1 MTGPVGSRKG
11 TSEVKK
17 LSYCAAC
24 ALVFAVLW
32 ASAALSNSTEG
43 AFEQPILLTSAG
55 QSADVQLANVL
66 IKKAGL
72 NLSLVKLATG
82 KDLEGRKT
90 VVLVLGASLKGLG
103 AAGLDLARE
112 RGRVT
117 ALLAAARDKNIPVFC
132 LHLGGA
138 DRRGQTTDALVAAF
152 LPLAKM
158 AVIVKSGNQ
167 DGLFTKICR
176 AKNIPLVEVEKTIDA
191 TEQIKKAFK

>member
-1 MTGPVGSRKG
+1 MTGQAGAG
-11 TSEVKK
+11 TMKILFSSVTR
-17 LSYCAAC
+17 L
-24 ALVFAVLW
+24 LLFASL
-32 ASAALSNSTEG
+32 ASAAASIDLTEG
-43 AFEQPILLTSAG
+43 VFGQPILLTSAG
-55 QSADVQLANVL
+55 QSADIHLANVL

-72 NLSLVKLATG
+72 DFSLVKLATG

-112 RGRVT
+112 KDRVT
-117 ALLAAARDKNIPVFC
+117 ALLAAARDKNIPIFC

-138 DRRGQTTDALVAAF
+138 DRRGQTTDDLVAAF

-158 AVIVKSGNQ
+158 AVVVKSGNQ

>member
-1 MTGPVGSRKG
+1 MRNLFSSIAWALLLAFLAP
-11 TSEVKK
+11 
-17 LSYCAAC
+17 AA
-24 ALVFAVLW
+24 APIGQ
-32 ASAALSNSTEG
+32 TEG

-72 NLSLVKLATG
+72 DFSLVKLATG

-112 RGRVT
+112 RDRVT
-117 ALLAAARDKNIPVFC
+117 ALLTAARDKNIPVFC

-158 AVIVKSGNQ
+158 AVIVKSGNR

-176 AKNIPLVEVEKTIDA
+176 AKNIPLIEVEKTIDS
-191 TEQIKKAFK
+191 TEKIKKAFK

>member
-1 MTGPVGSRKG
+1 MRNLFSSIAWALLLAFFAP
-11 TSEVKK
+11 
-17 LSYCAAC
+17 AA
-24 ALVFAVLW
+24 APIGQ
-32 ASAALSNSTEG
+32 TEG

-55 QSADVQLANVL
+55 QSADVHLANVL

-72 NLSLVKLATG
+72 DYALVKLATG

-112 RGRVT
+112 RDRVT
-117 ALLAAARDKNIPVFC
+117 ALLAAARDKNIPIFC
-132 LHLGGA
+132 LPLGGA

-176 AKNIPLVEVEKTIDA
+176 AKNIPLVEVGKTIDA